1 MNSRPLLRA
10 TLRRLRA
17 PATWVAA
24 AAFTA
29 VWVALRRI
37 SGVPMASIGN
47 WEYFVPALFVL
58 GHVTLAPLPWQWPG
72 GDRGGPG
79 PWRGGL
85 QALAW
90 DAAWVGLLLWGL
102 RDVVKPRTPASPGTA
117 RAAQPEPL
125 PARAG
130 GTADQDAVPLRPD
143 RSTAQ
148 PPPPARPGGSTQ
160 QPPSRPRPG
169 GNADQPP
176 PPPRPGGNADLPPP
190 PPRPGGTADQP
201 PPPPRPG
208 GNPDQPPPQPRP
220 GGNADQPPPRPV
232 GTAGQPP
239 PRAGADVERPA
250 AQAQAPSR
258 ADGAAQPPPGLPQEL
273 NLLMLNLPF
282 ALILGWFLAGK
293 EASEA
298 REAGLRDKEREA
310 RALALQA
317 QLHPHALYNVL
328 AGLAELAHEDADAT
342 EQAIISLVDLL
353 RMLTRHG
360 AAPRMALAQE
370 RTLLKRY
377 LAIES
382 LRLGDRLR
390 VQWDWPPWADA
401 VALPPLLLQPLV
413 ENAVKH
419 GIAPCP
425 QGGELRIGVQ
435 RQGRALL
442 LRVANTGAPFHPNA
456 PAGTGLTNLRE
467 RLSLLP
473 GLEGSLSLR
482 ADQGWTLAELR
493 LRATMDP

>member
-176 PPPRPGGNADLPPP
+176 PPPRPGGNAD
-190 PPRPGGTADQP
+190 QP
-201 PPPPRPG
+201 PPPPRPS
-208 GNPDQPPPQPRP
+208 
-220 GGNADQPPPRPV
+220 GNADQPPPRPV